1 MNLMEGINM
10 AVTQAFVIG
19 NIMTAFRDVVTMP
32 LVAFILLAIF
42 FLGLIYQLFSES
54 ISIIGILSILSIIV
68 YYAGHL
74 LIGEYNGVVVTLFTL
89 GTLFIT
95 VGLFM
100 TGSFLALFGGIMII
114 VSMILVSGNLLL
126 FGIYILVII
135 LLAIIE
141 WVIFVKKKKSKLPF
155 LNRLI
160 LRDATDAESGY
171 TSFDDRSYLLGE
183 TAKTVTPL
191 RPSGTIRYGDERI
204 DAVAEGGYI
213 AGDVEVKVIHVEGTR
228 VVVRPLE
235 E

>member
-1 MNLMEGINM
+1 M
-10 AVTQAFVIG
+10 ALIQAFLIG
-19 NIMTAFRDVVTMP
+19 NILTAFRDVVTMP

-74 LIGEYNGVVVTLFTL
+74 LIGEYNGIVLVLFII
-89 GTLFIT
+89 GTLFIV

-100 TGSFLALFGGIMII
+100 TGSFLALIGGIIII
-114 VSMILVSGNLLL
+114 VSMILVSGSVLL
-126 FGIYILVII
+126 FGFYILGII
-135 LLAIIE
+135 FLAIIE

-171 TSFDDRSYLLGE
+171 TSFDDRSYLLGK

-191 RPSGTIRYGDERI
+191 RPSGTIRYEEQRI

-228 VVVRPLE
+228 VVVRPME